1 MVPRVPFCRMA
12 VGRLH
17 LYDANAHERGKLLGA
32 HRAVAVHE
40 HDAGRRRRA
49 GLEHHRLDIIV
60 GRHTAVARKGRG
72 EGLAFS
78 FLVECIVC
86 LDDLERAYWMGTEI
100 GELGG
105 YGFQGVTLGVDGS
118 CKDGEMA
125 ENSGRKLRANV
136 RELAERRKAR
146 AETGQSWERL
156 Y

>member
-86 LDDLERAYWMGTEI
+86 LDDLERKYLIFWNWKFPDFY
-100 GELGG
+100 
-105 YGFQGVTLGVDGS
+105 YGPFQNIFVL
-118 CKDGEMA
+118 K
-125 ENSGRKLRANV
+125 K
-136 RELAERRKAR
+136 
-146 AETGQSWERL
+146 
-156 Y
+156 